1 MSNKVISRDT
11 TFSIK
16 TETVFGAAADR
27 RFMLKALAQAKRAAK
42 KNEVPVGAIVV
53 DPQGAIIG
61 RGYNQVEAKGCQA
74 AHAEVHAIAK
84 ASRFLDN
91 WRLSGCY
98 LYVTLEPCVMCIG
111 LIMNS
116 RLAGVIYATDSP
128 LFGYHLDNHI
138 ASWVY
143 KKNAF
148 WVVRHELPQARALL
162 KDFFIQKREFRNAS
176 KNQRRCC

>member
-1 MSNKVISRDT
+1 MSNKVISSDT

-27 RFMLKALAQAKRAAK
+27 RFMLKALAQAKRAAAK
-42 KNEVPVGAIVV
+42 DEVPVGAIVV
-53 DPQGAIIG
+53 DSSGKIIG
-61 RGYNQVEAKGCQA
+61 RGYNRVETNGCQA
-74 AHAEVHAIAK
+74 AHAEAHAIAK
-84 ASRFLDN
+84 ATRTLDN
-91 WRLSGCY
+91 WRLTGCY

-111 LIMNS
+111 LIINS
-116 RLAGVIYATDSP
+116 RMAGIIYAAASP
-128 LFGYHLDNHI
+128 LFGYHLDKHI

-162 KDFFIQKREFRNAS
+162 KDFFIQKREFRNAG
-176 KNQRRCC
+176 KN